1 MFDKTKKKKQTT
13 AKNNNGLEAKKM
25 MKNDNLTKDEAEPIN
40 QHSHL
45 LNGRNDN

>member
-1 MFDKTKKKKQTT
+1 MDWKQ
-13 AKNNNGLEAKKM
+13 KKM